1 MASSEVLRKSPTIGI
16 DRRIYWTSIA
26 GSLEWAPMRRV
37 WWILLLAACEPGKRH
52 EAEDFT
58 RGLQDVHEWDPSRQ
72 AAGFYAYDEILRLGE
87 EAVPVLVDHLLDE
100 TATKIM
106 AMAHITIPNV
116 GDVCFH
122 ILLRLYGMRAEDFAA
137 EGVVV
142 LPQIANPIFAVR
154 FDPGARLKV
163 QARFRKTLK

>member
-1 MASSEVLRKSPTIGI
+1 M
-16 DRRIYWTSIA
+16 
-26 GSLEWAPMRRV
+26 APMRRLL
-37 WWILLLAACEPGKRH
+37 WIFLLAACEPGKRH
-52 EAEDFT
+52 EAEDFV
-58 RGLQDVHEWDPSRQ
+58 RGLQDVHEWHPTRQ
-72 AAGFYAYDEILRLGE
+72 AAGFYAYDEIFRLGE

-100 TATKIM
+100 TTTKIM
-106 AMAHITIPNV
+106 DMAHITVPTV

-142 LPQIANPIFAVR
+142 LSPIDNPILAVR
-154 FDPGARLKV
+154 FDPGARVRV